1 MQLQDSFGRRF
12 HYLRLSITDLCNFRC
27 NYCLPNG
34 SRDEQP
40 LDFLSVTEIRTLVSA
55 FARLGTSKVR
65 ITGGEPTL
73 RKDLPDIIAACRETP
88 GISQVA
94 LTTNAFNLTR
104 NIQHYIDAGL
114 NAVNISADSIEPQM
128 FAAITGRN
136 MLDRIV
142 AAIDAAL
149 ASGLTHVKL
158 NTVLLRQYNPGEVER
173 VLAFLRHKA
182 VTWRF
187 IELMQTGD
195 NGAFFEQNHVPGEEI
210 SQQLLAAGWQRVVR
224 DVQAGP
230 ALEYRHDDYRGR
242 VGLITPYGKDFCQSC
257 NRLRV
262 SSRGRLHLCLFADQG
277 FDIRAP
283 LQAGDIDA
291 TCEAIVALL
300 PAKASSHFLQQGF
313 SGATRQ
319 LAMLGG

>member
-1 MQLQDSFGRRF
+1 MNLQDAFGRRF

-27 NYCLPNG
+27 NYCLPDG
-34 SRDEQP
+34 SQCEQP
-40 LDFLSVTEIRTLVSA
+40 LDFLSVSEISTLVNA

-73 RKDLPDIIAACRETP
+73 RRDLPQIIAACREAP

-94 LTTNAFNLTR
+94 LTTNAFNLAR
-104 NIQHYIDAGL
+104 NMPTYAAAGL
-114 NAVNISADSIEPQM
+114 NAINISADSVDPQM

-136 MLDRIV
+136 MLDRIL
-142 AAIDAAL
+142 AGMEAAL
-149 ASGLTHVKL
+149 ASGIQRVKL

-173 VLAFLRHKA
+173 VLEFLRDKP

-187 IELMQTGD
+187 IELMETGD
-195 NGAFFEQNHVPGEEI
+195 NTAFFRDNHVPGEQIRE
-210 SQQLLAAGWQRVVR
+210 QLLAAGWERVVR
-224 DVQAGP
+224 EVQAGP
-230 ALEYRHDDYRGR
+230 ALEYRHRDYQGQI
-242 VGLITPYGKDFCQSC
+242 GLITPYSKDFCNSC

-262 SSRGRLHLCLFADQG
+262 SSRGKLHLCLFAEQG

-283 LQAGDIDA
+283 LRDGDIDA
-291 TCEAIVALL
+291 TCEAIVSLL
-300 PAKASSHFLQQGF
+300 PSKASSHFLQEGF
-313 SGATRQ
+313 TGATRQ